1 VHGGEIPHTL
11 HPDTRH
17 PAAVEIPQVK
27 PRFFARVSSFRQWL
41 HEHHAAESVL
51 LVGFHRIGSGR
62 PSMTY
67 PEALDAALCYGWID
81 GLRKSLDASSYTIR
95 FTPRKRDSIWSAVNL
110 RHVARLRAAGLMQPA
125 GLAVF
130 LKRDKEKSKRYS
142 FENRPRRLDPA
153 STRAFKAN
161 ARAWAWFA
169 AQPPGYRRTATWW
182 VMEAKGEETR
192 ARRLAALIA
201 SSAAGRKAPPFILA
215 ANDRAAARRAARRGP
230 TPTSTEKAR

>member
-1 VHGGEIPHTL
+1 M
-11 HPDTRH
+11 
-17 PAAVEIPQVK
+17 K
-27 PRFFARVSSFRQWL
+27 PRFFARVASFRQWL
-41 HEHHAAESVL
+41 HEHHAARGEI

-62 PSMTY
+62 ASMTY

-95 FTPRKRDSIWSAVNL
+95 FSPRKPDSIWSAVNL

-125 GLAVF
+125 GLAAF

-161 ARAWAWFA
+161 VRAWAWFA
-169 AQPPGYRRTATWW
+169 AQAPGYRRTATWW
-182 VMEAKGEETR
+182 VMAAKREETR
-192 ARRLAALIA
+192 TRRLEVLIA
-201 SSAAGRKAPPFILA
+201 SAAAGRKAPPFILA
-215 ANDRAAARRAARRGP
+215 AKDRAAAGLRAARREP